1 VYPRCRAVAAKV
13 IVKPP
18 PTVPATES
26 ASVAAPKII
35 PTPAKKPT
43 KASLKGVIMK
53 KKSKS
58 APEVKAAPPDS
69 TKAEQEHDDP
79 SPDPKRRKVAVVS

>member
-1 VYPRCRAVAAKV
+1 V

-18 PTVPATES
+18 PTVPVIES
-26 ASVAAPKII
+26 TSVAAPKAV
-35 PTPAKKPT
+35 PAPAKKPT

-58 APEVKAAPPDS
+58 TAEVKAAPPDS
-69 TKAEQEHDDP
+69 TKAKLEHDDP
-79 SPDPKRRKVAVVS
+79 SPDPKRRKVAVAS

>member
-1 VYPRCRAVAAKV
+1 MYPQYRAVAAKV
-13 IVKPP
+13 IVKSPP
-18 PTVPATES
+18 PVPAIES
-26 ASVAAPKII
+26 ASVTAPKTA
-35 PTPAKKPT
+35 PAPAKKPT

-69 TKAEQEHDDP
+69 AKSEREHDDP
-79 SPDPKRRKVAVVS
+79 SPDPKRRKVAVAS

>member
-1 VYPRCRAVAAKV
+1 VYPRYRAVAAKV

-18 PTVPATES
+18 PTVPAIES
-26 ASVAAPKII
+26 ASVAAPKTA
-35 PTPAKKPT
+35 PAPAKKPT

-69 TKAEQEHDDP
+69 TKARQHDDS
-79 SPDPKRRKVAVVS
+79 SPDPKRRKVAVAS

>member
-1 VYPRCRAVAAKV
+1 V

-18 PTVPATES
+18 PAVPAIES
-26 ASVAAPKII
+26 TSVATPKTAPV
-35 PTPAKKPT
+35 PAKKPT

-58 APEVKAAPPDS
+58 ASEVKASPDS
-69 TKAEQEHDDP
+69 ANAEQERDKP
-79 SPDPKRRKVAVVS
+79 TPDPKRRKVAVAS

>member
-1 VYPRCRAVAAKV
+1 VYPRYRAVAAKV

-18 PTVPATES
+18 PTVPAIES
-26 ASVAAPKII
+26 ASVAVPKTV
-35 PTPAKKPT
+35 PAPAKKPT

-58 APEVKAAPPDS
+58 TPEVKAAPPGS
-69 TKAEQEHDDP
+69 TKAEQEHGDP
-79 SPDPKRRKVAVVS
+79 SPEPKRRKVAVAS